1 MPAGR
6 RKRQGR
12 PGAFTLIEFLVVL
25 TIIGIMAALIVPRAF
40 VRIGQ
45 AKQTVARQKIS
56 VLESKVMEFQ
66 VDCGRLPTAQ
76 EGLRALVQAP
86 GDVSDKWRG
95 PYVKEKDILD
105 PWGAELK
112 YRIPGQQGEFDI
124 FTYGADGQEGGDGD
138 NADIGNW

>member
-1 MPAGR
+1 MPATQRTR
-6 RKRQGR
+6 RAK

-25 TIIGIMAALIVPRAF
+25 TIIGIMAALIVPRTF

-66 VDCGRLPTAQ
+66 VDCARFPTAQ

-86 GDVSDKWRG
+86 SDAGDKWRG
-95 PYVKEKDILD
+95 PYVKDKDILD
-105 PWGAELK
+105 PWGVEIK
-112 YRIPGQQGEFDI
+112 YRIPGQHGDFDI